1 MTVDGKFILL
11 PTRFHIEKQL
21 CKMVAKLAL
30 ENILQKI
37 KNEGCPLIHQDADCY
52 LASESS
58 PIVFSSPCCRIKWLL
73 ISPQQNCDLSLQS
86 SVYKQDT
93 VFCKSIFHEFAVKMN
108 LEMPTYNTIQPQ
120 GLLPVFIS
128 SLVFNGVM
136 YTGEAGINKKE
147 AEQLAARAVILL
159 ILGNFGSRTILSEII
174 KSKGKLYAAL
184 HGAKS
189 PCSHMTSFITQ
200 THLTTLHFL

>member
-37 KNEGCPLIHQDADCY
+37 KNEGCPLIH
-52 LASESS
+52 
-58 PIVFSSPCCRIKWLL
+58 
-73 ISPQQNCDLSLQS
+73 
-86 SVYKQDT
+86 QDT

-200 THLTTLHFL
+200 THITTLHFP